1 MVQYKEVVR
10 QICKVVLEQRFSF
23 AAISNDIGGVHSL
36 NPPPHALATYPTPK
50 LLVSD
55 TCQHLL
61 CCGIDLYT
69 VKKCKRRQISI
80 QSKGFY
86 HHQIHNADQAFPFG
100 ILKKKIFKKDINL
113 KIR

>member
-1 MVQYKEVVR
+1 MAQYKEVVR

-69 VKKCKRRQISI
+69 VKKMQKETNEYGKQKFFSSPNPSCRSSCSFRPFEEKKSI
-80 QSKGFY
+80 K
-86 HHQIHNADQAFPFG
+86 N
-100 ILKKKIFKKDINL
+100 INL